1 MKQSLVLSLVFFL
14 GIAGSALAG
23 TQIAP
28 QTKLSAP
35 PNIVILFADDLGY
48 GDVQS
53 YGHPYIRTPH
63 IDDLARSGQ
72 RWTDFYVA
80 APVCS
85 PSRGAAC
92 RSGRYAA
99 ASTVAPSGSTSPT
112 NQVVCQRQK
121 SLWPKHCSSAD
132 TTPVYLVNGICDAP
146 HALPTRHGFDEWLG
160 VPYSNTL
167 DWVGEPGF
175 EELVAMSAR
184 GDTEGR
190 EQALRVELPNTQ
202 ILKSQIM
209 RLRLSA
215 VVGNKTVT
223 RTR

>member
-14 GIAGSALAG
+14 GIAGSALAD

-48 GDVQS
+48 GDLQS

-85 PSRGAAC
+85 PSRGALLTGRLPL
-92 RSGRYAA
+92 RSGLYGR
-99 ASTVAPSGSTSPT
+99 TI
-112 NQVVCQRQK
+112 R
-121 SLWPKHCSSAD
+121 
-132 TTPVYLVNGICDAP
+132 VYFPN
-146 HALPTRHGFDEWLG
+146 
-160 VPYSNTL
+160 
-167 DWVGEPGF
+167 EPGGMP
-175 EELVAMSAR
+175 EAEVTMAEALQQR
-184 GDTEGR
+184 GY
-190 EQALRVELPNTQ
+190 
-202 ILKSQIM
+202 
-209 RLRLSA
+209 
-215 VVGNKTVT
+215 
-223 RTR
+223 RTGIF